1 MSAWMDVWGY
11 RENPLPGHERFPLRT
26 QWGYDRYQEL
36 AETMEPKAAMAQASR
51 EESEREDASD
61 AGDAESAGDDDDHEP
76 MEEPTCELCDS
87 PVYANRLCRK
97 CYHSEYGR

>member
-11 RENPLPGHERFPLRT
+11 RENPLPGHERYPLRT

-61 AGDAESAGDDDDHEP
+61 AEDVSDDDNHEP
-76 MEEPTCELCDS
+76 MEESTCELCDS

-97 CYHSEYGR
+97 CYHAEYGK